1 MRHPLR
7 NIPNERRKAIFIV
20 LLVSTLLAM
29 VVMYITG
36 RPLIIADSV
45 PKGIISYELA
55 GTEENAQKILDSW
68 DDLAK
73 VYAGFNLG
81 FDYLFIVLY
90 SSTIALAIIWLVD
103 LLSIGRN
110 LMRFA
115 LLLATG
121 MSVAALLDTIENVAL
136 FTMLVNGVS
145 SPWPQI
151 AFVTAFIKFGLIF
164 LGLGFL
170 IVGYIIYLN
179 RSRRRSS

>member
-36 RPLIIADSV
+36 RPLFIDDIV

-103 LLSIGRN
+103 LLAIEGK
-110 LMRFA
+110 LMGFA

-121 MSVAALLDTIENVAL
+121 LSVAAFLDAIENVAL
-136 FTMLVNGVS
+136 FAMLVNGVS
-145 SPWPQI
+145 SPWPQV
-151 AFVTAFIKFGLIF
+151 AFVTASIKFGLI
-164 LGLGFL
+164 LMGLGFV
-170 IVGYIIYLN
+170 IVGYIIYLF
-179 RSRRRSS
+179 RSSRRSS